1 MNFDEYLNTLFEED
15 LLNFLH
21 EGKISGGVYKNK
33 SFDEVINIHIDE
45 LKRAK
50 AAIMILPKELVN
62 DLSFLD
68 IDYKIVYKD
77 TKYTSIIILGI
88 N

>member
-62 DLSFLD
+62 DLSFLN
-68 IDYKIVYKD
+68 IDYKIIYKD
-77 TKYTSIIILGI
+77 TKYTSIIILGV

>member
-15 LLNFLH
+15 ILNFLY

-45 LKRAK
+45 LKKAK
-50 AAIMILPKELVN
+50 AAMMILPQNLFK
-62 DLSFLD
+62 DLSFLE
-68 IDYKIVYKD
+68 IDYKIFYKN
-77 TKYTSIIILGI
+77 TNYITIIIFGI
-88 N
+88 K